1 MHVRRSQTV
10 VFKNEQQHKISDEL
24 NLTDFFSN
32 ESICSIAYMYLLIFL
47 AEQTIYRQ
55 IEC

>member
-10 VFKNEQQHKISDEL
+10 VFKSDQQHKISDEL
-24 NLTDFFSN
+24 NLTDSFSN
-32 ESICSIAYMYLLIFL
+32 ESIFSIAYMYLLIFF

-55 IEC
+55 IDC